1 MPEPLTRQERRI
13 LEYILDYL
21 RRHTY
26 QPSIRD
32 IGQRFGI
39 KSTKTVA
46 EHLQSLARKGYL
58 VREGARSR
66 ALKLLHVDVGGPTV
80 KVPVYGEVSAGK
92 PALLDE
98 HVEDRYAID
107 PRLAGAPGAF
117 FLRVDGDSME
127 GMGIL
132 DGDLVLVEPVTL
144 RDVEPGEIVAA
155 RINGKATVKRI
166 FRKPEGIVLEPA
178 NPKYAPIWVNECQDF
193 ELLGRVTGLFRRFQ
207 RAQTK
212 AIGG

>member
-13 LEYILDYL
+13 LEYIVDYL

-66 ALKLLHVDVGGPTV
+66 ALKLLNVDLAGPTV
-80 KVPVYGEVSAGK
+80 KVPLYGKVAAGR

-98 HVEDRYAID
+98 NVEDRYAID
-107 PRLAGAPGAF
+107 PRLAGSPGAF

-132 DGDLVLVEPVTL
+132 DGDLVLVEPASV
-144 RDVEPGEIVAA
+144 RDIEPGEIVAA
-155 RINGKATVKRI
+155 RVDGKATVKRL

-178 NPKYAPIWVNECQDF
+178 NPKYAPISVSECQDF
-193 ELLGRVTGLFRRFQ
+193 ELLGRVTGVVRRFR

-212 AIGG
+212 AIGS